1 MNQANNFCDKM
12 SIKHQVANLK
22 NLTEKGN
29 DLFHNYLP
37 NHACQTQIYKVLVT
51 TTSSQKSHE
60 KSIALSTITTNYLF
74 WWPIKIFPNLTGET
88 VTLLMIDQ

>member
-37 NHACQTQIYKVLVT
+37 NHTFQTQICKVLVMT
-51 TTSSQKSHE
+51 
-60 KSIALSTITTNYLF
+60 AL
-74 WWPIKIFPNLTGET
+74 PP
-88 VTLLMIDQ
+88 Q

>member
-29 DLFHNYLP
+29 DLFHNYLQ
-37 NHACQTQIYKVLVT
+37 NHACQIQIDKFLFMTALQTQ
-51 TTSSQKSHE
+51 
-60 KSIALSTITTNYLF
+60 
-74 WWPIKIFPNLTGET
+74 
-88 VTLLMIDQ
+88 

>member
-37 NHACQTQIYKVLVT
+37 NHACQTQICKVLVMT
-51 TTSSQKSHE
+51 
-60 KSIALSTITTNYLF
+60 AL
-74 WWPIKIFPNLTGET
+74 PP
-88 VTLLMIDQ
+88 Q